1 MSGIQFSSLGE
12 FLLMGKYTFHVWS
25 VYFLFA
31 VLVAANLI
39 TPLRQ
44 KKIFIAEQKRRAR
57 RDQTI
62 AGATGAE
69 QAGVKS

>member
-1 MSGIQFSSLGE
+1 MSGIQFSSFSE

-31 VLVAANLI
+31 ILVAANLI

-44 KKIFIAEQKRRAR
+44 KKTFIAEQKRRAR
-57 RDQTI
+57 RQQAISTVTDIEQS
-62 AGATGAE
+62 GA
-69 QAGVKS
+69 QS

>member
-25 VYFLFA
+25 VYVLFA

-57 RDQTI
+57 RDQTLAGT
-62 AGATGAE
+62 AGAV